1 MSILFVAAEAA
12 ELEPLAGHLENLRKL
27 NWPIDYAYEG
37 INAGR
42 RLILAANGAGPKLA
56 TRATEVAI
64 RAVTNADLSSSQLEA
79 VISTGYAGALDP
91 ALKLGDIVVAHE
103 VLDFASGETFP
114 CSSLESHAA
123 QGIVLSQDRIAN
135 DIAEKQQLFGK
146 TSASAVEMEAS
157 GVAARAKRAGL
168 PFYCIKVISDVATES
183 FGLDLNRMRTTEG
196 RVARGKIIVHALVH
210 PNLLPGLFR
219 LKRRTEEAAQVL
231 GEFLVSCRIGSDI
244 TNSSSTSD
252 E

>member
-1 MSILFVAAEAA
+1 MSILFVASEAA
-12 ELEPLAGHLENLRKL
+12 ELEPLASHLENLRKL

-37 INAGR
+37 ITGGR
-42 RLILAANGAGPKLA
+42 RFILAANGAGPKLA

-91 ALKLGDIVVAHE
+91 ALKLSDIVVAHE
-103 VLDFASGETFP
+103 VLDSATGESFP
-114 CSSLESHAA
+114 CSVLDLDKK
-123 QGIVLSQDRIAN
+123 QGVVLSQDRIAN
-135 DIAEKQQLFGK
+135 DIAEKQQLFAK
-146 TSASAVEMEAS
+146 TGASAVEMEAA

-168 PFYCIKVISDVATES
+168 PFYCIKVISDAATES
-183 FGLDLNRMRTTEG
+183 FGLDLNRMRTAEG

-244 TNSSSTSD
+244 TNSTSD